1 MTAPLVTAIIP
12 TYRRPGLVAR
22 SCRSVFAQTHRPLE
36 LIVVDDGSGDETP
49 SVLEALH
56 AEAEAAGVKYYWRTE
71 PNGGPGRARNAAIG
85 LGLGDYFAFLD
96 DDDLWML
103 DKVATQV
110 AAMQA
115 QPEAGV
121 SFTQFVHEGSEG
133 TPKPRPEQMRDGWVF
148 DSLCAGTTRAHM
160 QTLMV
165 TRQAMLE
172 AGRFEPL
179 YNFEDTEFLLRVSLL
194 FPFVAVPKVLTTICT
209 PGQATISR
217 EAGLEG
223 DLKRDAGKLEVLRKF
238 EQQHGTAVRFSLPAL
253 NQLRAR
259 IYDEHI
265 KHLIWLGRVAQAR
278 QAHTEALAACGPQEN
293 LLRLR
298 VKLRRARVAG
308 WFGIRLKK
316 P

>member
-1 MTAPLVTAIIP
+1 MTAPLVTAIVP
-12 TYRRPGLVAR
+12 TFRRSGLVAR

-36 LIVVDDGSGDETP
+36 LIVVDDGSGDDTP
-49 SVLEALH
+49 KVLESLRQ
-56 AEAEAAGVKYYWRTE
+56 EADAAGVKYQWRTE
-71 PNGGPGRARNAAIG
+71 TNGGPGRARNAAIS
-85 LGLGDYFAFLD
+85 LGQGEYFAFLD
-96 DDDLWML
+96 DDDLWRPE
-103 DKVATQV
+103 KVAAQV

-115 QPEAGV
+115 RPEAGA

-133 TPKPRPEQMRDGWVF
+133 TPKPRPEQMVDGWVF

-165 TRQAMLE
+165 TRKAMLE
-172 AGRFEPL
+172 VGPFAPL
-179 YNFEDTEFLLRVSLL
+179 YNFEDSEFMLRLAL
-194 FPFVAVPKVLTTICT
+194 QFPFVAVPRVLTTICT
-209 PGQATISR
+209 PGQATVSR

-223 DLKRDAGKLEVLRKF
+223 DLKRDAGKLETLRKF
-238 EQQHGTAVRFSLPAL
+238 EQQHGTAMRFSLPAL

-278 QAHTEALAACGPQEN
+278 QAHAEALEVCGPHDN
-293 LLRLR
+293 LMRLR
-298 VKLRRARVAG
+298 GKLRRARLAG